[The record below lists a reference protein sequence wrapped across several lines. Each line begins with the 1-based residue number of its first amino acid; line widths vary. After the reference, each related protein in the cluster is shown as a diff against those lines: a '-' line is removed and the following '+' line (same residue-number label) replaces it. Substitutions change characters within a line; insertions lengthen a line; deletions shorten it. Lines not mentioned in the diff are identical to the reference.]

1 MRIKELD
8 KIIKTIWLTNIRTD
22 YDNGLILNEDTLKKH
37 LVFFIY
43 VHILK
48 IKQGLK
54 VFIYILNAQST
65 AFPL

>member
-22 YDNGLILNEDTLKKH
+22 YDNGLILNEDTLKTPCI
-37 LVFFIY
+37 FIY

-54 VFIYILNAQST
+54 VFVYILNAQST